1 MLFHGEP
8 KSSQLDNRD
17 EPSQQHTP
25 IGLVTLGRV
34 TVCVYS
40 CIGCMSTCAHVA
52 WVCACRGQQLMSM
65 TGVFIYCSQSYFLR
79 QDISLSLELKF
90 LLVWLGSPG
99 IHLTLTPPL
108 LQLEGYRYSLLY
120 PVLNRCWGLR
130 SQVHK
135 NSTLLAVSPAL

>member
-34 TVCVYS
+34 TVCVHS
-40 CIGCMSTCAHVA
+40 CIGCISTCAHVA

-90 LLVWLGSPG
+90 LLVWSGSPG

-108 LQLEGYRYSLLY
+108 LQLGGYRYSLLY
-120 PVLNRCWGLR
+120 PVLNRC
-130 SQVHK
+130 
-135 NSTLLAVSPAL
+135 